1 MVFGHKHAL
10 RHRADVALVEI
21 RRQCAAHKVKGNL
34 RPPLLHIMRHF
45 RGRAIEQR
53 QLQIGKVLRDFAD
66 DLTDNGI
73 RQSLVQSHRQLGILA
88 KA

>member
-1 MVFGHKHAL
+1 
-10 RHRADVALVEI
+10 
-21 RRQCAAHKVKGNL
+21 
-34 RPPLLHIMRHF
+34 MRHF

-66 DLTDNGI
+66 DLTDDGI